1 VKEENP
7 TMTARD
13 SQRESQP
20 LPKASDWLSPFV
32 SVLRAQG
39 DRLLE
44 AGCGPGLDAAT
55 LHTHGFHVVGF
66 DRAPLERARV
76 NAPRAML
83 LRADLRQR
91 LPFRDGAFDCAVS
104 SLALHYLPWAETRA
118 VFGEIRRVPGE
129 GSAFLFRVNATD
141 DFAHGA
147 GQGEELEPNFYRVA
161 DSYQAHFS
169 ETKRFFDEA
178 MVRAALDE
186 LFTLEQLEH
195 KTIHRYE
202 EPKRVWECLG
212 RAI

>member
-1 VKEENP
+1 
-7 TMTARD
+7 MTAQD

-55 LHTHGFHVVGF
+55 LHTHGFQVVGF

-76 NAPRAML
+76 NTPRAML

-91 LPFRDGAFDCAVS
+91 FPFRDGAFDCAVS

-118 VFGEIRRVPGE
+118 ALGEIRRVLGE

-141 DFAHGA
+141 DIAHGA

-178 MVRAALDE
+178 MVHRAVAG
-186 LFTLEQLEH
+186 LFEVEQLEH
-195 KTIHRYE
+195 RTIHRYAD
-202 EPKRVWECLG
+202 PKRVWECLG